1 MAIRRV
7 LHSPVLMQRRIFI
20 VFVVALATVG
30 AAWFG
35 WTYANRTTALGGPII
50 LISVDTLRADHLP
63 AYGYKDVETPAIDAL
78 AADALVF
85 DQAWAH
91 SPQTMPSHTSIFTGL
106 LPFEHGVR
114 DNMGFI
120 LKPGTP
126 TLASRLRDRGF
137 ATGGFVSAYVLR
149 NEVGIG
155 QGFDTYDDK
164 LPSASPEV
172 QIGDVQRD
180 GAVTVNAA
188 LTWLATQSSPRF
200 FLFLHLY
207 EPHTPYTPPDRFK
220 RFKPYDGEIAYADE
234 LVGRLLAAL
243 KARRLYDNALIIFLS
258 DHGEGLGD
266 HGEMEHGL
274 FLYRET
280 MHVPLVIKLPRSR
293 QAGRRVATPVQHIDL
308 LPTILD
314 LVRAPRVA
322 NTRGRSLAPLFDGG
336 TIPEQGLYAEA
347 LYPRYHF
354 GWSELYALTDARY
367 RFIRAPRD
375 ELYDVVQD
383 PAERRNIAAERD
395 STRVAMRQG
404 LDRIM
409 AGAAIDTPTQVT
421 AEDRERL
428 KALGYIGSAA
438 ETSAKAGADSLPDPK
453 DKIQVLEQYRD
464 ALALV
469 RAGRQREAIV
479 AFQTMVAANPLM
491 ADVWNE
497 IAGLLVRQGRLEEAI
512 VAYKKQVDASPHDPA
527 ALVSVAQAL
536 IELGKL
542 DEAKL
547 QAELALRLIPETD
560 KRWRA
565 SAHKMLM
572 RIALAQNNLVD
583 ARAEAQKGQQEDP
596 SIPLPDYL
604 EGLIRY
610 NAGQFAEALPYFEKA
625 VRAVEGRAFQVPDL
639 RYYLGDTLGR
649 LERYPDAE
657 QQLREEVRQ
666 FPMDLRARAGLAMLC
681 RAQGRTADAER
692 AIEGILQIAPTP
704 QGFALVEKLWLM
716 FDEPARAAAVRAQAK
731 SAGR

>member
-1 MAIRRV
+1 MVDSPLLMKRRA
-7 LHSPVLMQRRIFI
+7 FI
-20 VFVVALATVG
+20 VVVFALATAG

-35 WTYANRTTALGGPII
+35 WTYAHRTTAVGGPII
-50 LISVDTLRADHLP
+50 LISVDTLRADRLP
-63 AYGYKDVETPAIDAL
+63 LYGYKNVATPVIDAL
-78 AADALVF
+78 ATDGLTF

-91 SPQTMPSHTSIFTGL
+91 SPQTMPSHASIFTGL

-114 DNMGFI
+114 DNMGFM

-126 TLASRLRDRGF
+126 TMASRLRDRGF
-137 ATGGFVSAYVLR
+137 ATAGFVSAYVLR
-149 NEVGIG
+149 GETGVG

-164 LPSASPEV
+164 LPPASPEV

-180 GAVTVNAA
+180 GSETVSAA
-188 LTWLATQSSPRF
+188 LKWLSSQSSPRF

-207 EPHTPYTPPDRFK
+207 EPHTPYTPPDRF
-220 RFKPYDGEIAYADE
+220 RQFKPYDGEIAYADE
-234 LVGRLLAAL
+234 LIGRLLAAL
-243 KARRLYDNALIIFLS
+243 KARRLYDSALIVFLS

-266 HGEMEHGL
+266 HGEMEHGV

-280 MHVPLVIKLPRSR
+280 IKVPLVIKLPGNR
-293 QAGRRVATPVQHIDL
+293 QAGRRVEATVQHIDL
-308 LPTILD
+308 APTILD
-314 LVRAPRVA
+314 LVRAPHDSK
-322 NTRGRSLAPLFDGG
+322 TRGRSLVPAFGG
-336 TIPEQGLYAEA
+336 AALPEQGVYSEA
-347 LYPRYHF
+347 LYSRYHF

-375 ELYDVVQD
+375 ELYDIVHD
-383 PAERRNIAAERD
+383 PTERRNIAAERD
-395 STRVAMRQG
+395 STRGAMRQG

-409 AGAAIDTPTQVT
+409 AGATIESPAQVT

-428 KALGYIGSAA
+428 KALGYIGMSAT
-438 ETSAKAGADSLPDPK
+438 TSTKAGAESLPDPK

-464 ALALV
+464 ALQMV
-469 RAGRQREAIV
+469 RNGRQREAIIALQAV
-479 AFQTMVAANPLM
+479 VAANPLM

-497 IAGLLVRQGRLEEAI
+497 IAGLLVRQGRLEEA
-512 VAYKKQVDASPHDPA
+512 VAAYKKQVEASPHDPA

-547 QAELALRLIPETD
+547 QADMALRVLPETD

-572 RIALAQNNLVD
+572 RVALAQNKLVE
-583 ARAEAQKGQQEDP
+583 ARAEAQKGQNEDP
-596 SIPLPDYL
+596 SIPLPEYL

-610 NAGQFAEALPYFEKA
+610 NASQFAEALPYFEKA
-625 VRAVEGRAFQVPDL
+625 VKAVEGRAFQVPDL

-649 LERYPDAE
+649 LERYAEAE

-681 RAQGRTADAER
+681 QAQGRTADA
-692 AIEGILQIAPTP
+692 AGVIDGILAIAPTP
-704 QGFALVEKLWLM
+704 QGFALAEKLWTM
-716 FDEPARAAAVRAQAK
+716 FGEPARAARVRAQAK
-731 SAGR
+731 AAGR